1 MSSSSSERRSI
12 KVYSAVRQ
20 RLVREKNSRSS
31 GAEVDVVMIMIKGG
45 SSKMRM
51 REPWIKIPFWIVAV
65 ILFLKWE
72 YTNIKLHKN
81 ITKVCYIKYGL
92 QYSLENEEGLVSLG
106 GFYKS
111 WSANQKSE
119 LMDSGFWLVDWK
131 VTCRD
136 VSRWGTELCRMY
148 LWQFGTSSFN
158 WGDYRCIERRRP
170 RPILSRAVEKFT
182 GFCWCC

>member
-1 MSSSSSERRSI
+1 MTP
-12 KVYSAVRQ
+12 
-20 RLVREKNSRSS
+20 
-31 GAEVDVVMIMIKGG
+31 IMNK
-45 SSKMRM
+45 
-51 REPWIKIPFWIVAV
+51 KIHIWIVAV

-106 GFYKS
+106 GGGLHKS
-111 WSANQKSE
+111 WFSLTSPANQRSE
-119 LMDSGFWLVDWK
+119 FPDSDLWLADGK
-131 VTCRD
+131 VTCRE

-158 WGDYRCIERRRP
+158 WGDYRSVERTWP
-170 RPILSRAVEKFT
+170 AQGWLDVVCGKENHWLLLLVT
-182 GFCWCC
+182 GD

>member
-1 MSSSSSERRSI
+1 MTW
-12 KVYSAVRQ
+12 
-20 RLVREKNSRSS
+20 
-31 GAEVDVVMIMIKGG
+31 VMNK
-45 SSKMRM
+45 
-51 REPWIKIPFWIVAV
+51 KIHIWIVAV

-106 GFYKS
+106 SFYKS

-119 LMDSGFWLVDWK
+119 FTNSGFWLVDWK

-158 WGDYRCIERRRP
+158 WGDYRSVERTWP
-170 RPILSRAVEKFT
+170 TQGWVYVIVCGKENHWLQLLVT
-182 GFCWCC
+182 GD